1 MMRKRFVPYHYY
13 QGAYQKSQSLTQGN
27 FSVEDY
33 HKEMEI
39 LMIRAKVE
47 EDIEATM
54 AKSVVGLNR
63 EIAKVMELQYYME
76 LEDMMHMVIKVEN
89 QLKRRG
95 SNAQQTPYL
104 GSI

>member
-1 MMRKRFVPYHYY
+1 MKRKRFVPYHYY
-13 QGAYQKSQSLTQGN
+13 QGLYQKSQSLTQGN

-33 HKEMEI
+33 YKEMEI

-47 EDIEATM
+47 EDREATM
-54 AKSVVGLNR
+54 AKFVVCLNR

-76 LEDMMHMVIKVEN
+76 LEDMVHMVIKEEN
-89 QLKRRG
+89 QPKRRG
-95 SNAQQTPYL
+95 NNAQQTPYL